1 MIDEICLNETLL
13 AGAKEIFE
21 TMIFVN
27 FEESS
32 GGQEDIIEGD
42 SILGSIT
49 FKGGI
54 EGCFGICCS
63 VPCAKTIALNM
74 LAMDPS
80 EELSE
85 AEISDAIG
93 EVTNMIMG
101 GVKSRILDA
110 VGNIEVSIPIVT
122 SGQGL
127 ENSLGEVAIK
137 ASVKVNLDN
146 NYIAE
151 MSMLYRESSE

>member
-1 MIDEICLNETLL
+1 MIDEICLNEKLL
-13 AGAKEIFE
+13 DAAKEIFE

-32 GGQEDIIEGD
+32 NQEDTIEGD
-42 SILGSIT
+42 SLLGSIT

-54 EGCFGICCS
+54 EGCFAICCS
-63 VPCAKTIALNM
+63 VLCAKTIALNM

-101 GVKSRILDA
+101 GVKSRILDT
-110 VGNIEVSIPIVT
+110 VGNMEVSIPVVT

-127 ENSLGEVAIK
+127 ENSLGEGAIK
-137 ASVKVNLDN
+137 ASAKVKLDN

-151 MSMLYRESSE
+151 ISILYREGSE

>member
-13 AGAKEIFE
+13 DAAKEIFE

-27 FEESS
+27 FEECSN
-32 GGQEDIIEGD
+32 QEDTIEGD
-42 SILGSIT
+42 SLLGSIT

-54 EGCFGICCS
+54 EGCFAICCS

-101 GVKSRILDA
+101 GVKSRILDT
-110 VGNIEVSIPIVT
+110 VGNMEVSIPVVT

-127 ENSLGEVAIK
+127 ENSLGEGTIK
-137 ASVKVNLDN
+137 ASVKVKLEN

-151 MSMLYRESSE
+151 ISILYREVSE

>member
-13 AGAKEIFE
+13 DAAKEIFE

-27 FEESS
+27 FEECSN
-32 GGQEDIIEGD
+32 QEDTIEGD
-42 SILGSIT
+42 SLLGSIT

-54 EGCFGICCS
+54 EGCFAICCS

-101 GVKSRILDA
+101 GVKSRILDT
-110 VGNIEVSIPIVT
+110 VGNIEVSIPVVT

-127 ENSLGEVAIK
+127 ENSLGEGTIK
-137 ASVKVNLDN
+137 VSVKVKLDK

-151 MSMLYRESSE
+151 ISILYREGSE

>member
-13 AGAKEIFE
+13 DAAKEIFE
-21 TMIFVN
+21 TMIFVK

-32 GGQEDIIEGD
+32 NQKDTIEGD
-42 SILGSIT
+42 SLLGSIT
-49 FKGGI
+49 FKGGL
-54 EGCFGICCS
+54 EGCFAICCC

-101 GVKSRILDA
+101 GVKSRILNT
-110 VGNIEVSIPIVT
+110 VGNMEVSIPVVT
-122 SGQGL
+122 SGQKL
-127 ENSLGEVAIK
+127 ENSLGEGTIK
-137 ASVKVNLDN
+137 ASVKVKLDN

-151 MSMLYRESSE
+151 ISILYREGSE

>member
-1 MIDEICLNETLL
+1 MIDEICLNEALL

-27 FEESS
+27 FEES
-32 GGQEDIIEGD
+32 GEQEDIIEGD
-42 SILGSIT
+42 SLLGSIT

-54 EGCFGICCS
+54 EGCFAICCS
-63 VPCAKTIALNM
+63 ALCAKTIALNM

-93 EVTNMIMG
+93 EVTNMVMG
-101 GVKSRILDA
+101 GIKSRILDA
-110 VGNIEVSIPIVT
+110 VSNIEVSIPMVT

-127 ENSLGEVAIK
+127 ENSLGEGAIK
-137 ASVKVNLDN
+137 TLVKVKLDN
-146 NYIAE
+146 EYIAE
-151 MSMLYRESSE
+151 MSILYKESSE

>member
-1 MIDEICLNETLL
+1 MIDEICLNEALL
-13 AGAKEIFE
+13 GGAKEIFE

-27 FEESS
+27 LEESS
-32 GGQEDIIEGD
+32 ESEEIIEGD
-42 SILGSIT
+42 SLLGSIT

-54 EGCFGICCS
+54 EGCFAICCS
-63 VPCAKTIALNM
+63 VPCAKTIALSM

-93 EVTNMIMG
+93 EVTNMVMG
-101 GVKSRILDA
+101 GIKSRILDT
-110 VGNIEVSIPIVT
+110 VGNIEVSIPMVT

-127 ENSLGEVAIK
+127 QNSLGEGAIK
-137 ASVKVNLDN
+137 ALVKVKFEDE
-146 NYIAE
+146 YIAE
-151 MSMLYRESSE
+151 LSMLYRESSE

>member
-1 MIDEICLNETLL
+1 MIDELCLSEALL

-32 GGQEDIIEGD
+32 EQEDIIEGD
-42 SILGSIT
+42 SLLGSIT

-54 EGCFGICCS
+54 EGCFAICCS
-63 VPCAKTIALNM
+63 ALCAKTIALNM

-93 EVTNMIMG
+93 EVTNMVMG
-101 GVKSRILDA
+101 GIKSRILDA
-110 VGNIEVSIPIVT
+110 VSNIEVSIPMVT
-122 SGQGL
+122 RGQGL
-127 ENSLGEVAIK
+127 ENSLGEGAIK
-137 ASVKVNLDN
+137 TLVKVKLDN
-146 NYIAE
+146 EYIAE
-151 MSMLYRESSE
+151 MSILYKESSE

>member
-1 MIDEICLNETLL
+1 MIDEICLNDTLL

-32 GGQEDIIEGD
+32 DEDTIEGD
-42 SILGSIT
+42 SLLGSIT
-49 FKGGI
+49 FKGGM
-54 EGCFGICCS
+54 EGCFAICCS

-101 GVKSRILDA
+101 SVKSRILDT
-110 VGNIEVSIPIVT
+110 VGNMEVSIPVVT

-127 ENSLGEVAIK
+127 ENSLGEGAIK
-137 ASVKVNLDN
+137 SSVKVKLDN

-151 MSMLYRESSE
+151 MSMLYREGSE

>member
-1 MIDEICLNETLL
+1 MIDEICLNEALL

-21 TMIFVN
+21 TMIFIN
-27 FEESS
+27 LEESS
-32 GGQEDIIEGD
+32 EQEDTIEGD
-42 SILGSIT
+42 SLLGSIT
-49 FKGGI
+49 FKGGLD
-54 EGCFGICCS
+54 GCFAICGS
-63 VPCAKTIALNM
+63 VPSAKTIALNM

-93 EVTNMIMG
+93 EVTNMVMG

-110 VGNIEVSIPIVT
+110 VGNIEVSIPMVT

-127 ENSLGEVAIK
+127 ENSLGEGAIK
-137 ASVKVNLDN
+137 ALVKVKLDN
-146 NYIAE
+146 DYIAE
-151 MSMLYRESSE
+151 MSILYRESSE